1 MSRRMIFAM
10 LAVASIAFVAA
21 PAHAGKPGSAPLT
34 GTIEL
39 VGPARVAATDTAWP
53 AYGDAV
59 DFRTTVNGTVGPKT
73 TIYVNV
79 VCLQGSTVVFQSS
92 GPQGT
97 TFTLTDQAGQG
108 LEWDGAAADC
118 IGSLVVREEKG
129 RNVTISYIAQQGF
142 AVA

>member
-1 MSRRMIFAM
+1 MIFAM

-59 DFRTTVNGTVGPKT
+59 DFRTTVSGTVGPKT

-97 TFTLTDQAGQG
+97 TFTLADQAGQG
-108 LEWDGAAADC
+108 LEWNGAAADC